1 MKPIVLYALK
11 PVLYNILVLTTLF
24 EKRAGSK
31 KKFKENRPDQ
41 VPQGSRISRLFS
53 SCRRLDLMTPAS
65 SGKREFFTSSAQA
78 LTASEIA
85 EASLAKFLE
94 SLAIV

>member
-31 KKFKENRPDQ
+31 KFLRKIGPTRF
-41 VPQGSRISRLFS
+41 
-53 SCRRLDLMTPAS
+53 RRD
-65 SGKREFFTSSAQA
+65 REFPGFFQVVAD
-78 LTASEIA
+78 LI
-85 EASLAKFLE
+85 
-94 SLAIV
+94 